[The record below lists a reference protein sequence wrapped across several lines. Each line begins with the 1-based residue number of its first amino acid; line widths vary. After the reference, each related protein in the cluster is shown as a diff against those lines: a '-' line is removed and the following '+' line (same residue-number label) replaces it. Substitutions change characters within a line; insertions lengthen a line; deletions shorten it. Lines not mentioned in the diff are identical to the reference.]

1 MRLFIAVLVPEELKE
16 RIAETQEK
24 IRRAGVDAKLVEPE
38 NLHFTFKFL
47 GETGEEKI
55 QEIKKAIEKG
65 CASFKPFEISVA
77 GLDAFPSRNY
87 AKAVWIGVRNGYEQ
101 IRSLMEAINEKLSQI
116 GFTAEKEHTPHLTLA
131 RVRSSRN
138 MAELLRLFEN
148 LEEVEIGRMHVNEV
162 KLMKST
168 LNRSG
173 PVYEEVYSVKLK

>member
-16 RIAETQEK
+16 RIAEAQEK

-47 GETGEEKI
+47 GEVGEEKI
-55 QEIKKAIEKG
+55 QEIESTIEKG
-65 CASFKPFEISVA
+65 CANFRPFEISVA

-87 AKAVWIGVRNGYEQ
+87 ARAVWVGVRDGYEQ
-101 IRSLMEAINEKLSQI
+101 IRSLMEAIDEKLSQI
-116 GFTAEKEHTPHLTLA
+116 GFTAEKEHVPHITLV
-131 RVRSSRN
+131 RVHSSRN
-138 MAELLRLFEN
+138 IAELLSLFEN
-148 LEEVEIGRMHVNEV
+148 LEETEIGRMRVNEV

-168 LNRSG
+168 LCRSG